1 MPDPYH
7 LTDVPDPR
15 VPAPVRPTAPDPA
28 ASVAA
33 DPAAVERAWLRPVLW
48 TVLVVCAA
56 ANAVFSGTGASVAA
70 GIGFGLLTLACATA
84 LVVHHYRGRRR

>member
-1 MPDPYH
+1 MPDPYR

-15 VPAPVRPTAPDPA
+15 VPAPVRPAAPDPA
-28 ASVAA
+28 PVPS
-33 DPAAVERAWLRPVLW
+33 ERAWLRPVLW

>member
-1 MPDPYH
+1 MPDPYR

-15 VPAPVRPTAPDPA
+15 VPAPVHAAPGPDPA
-28 ASVAA
+28 PVPS
-33 DPAAVERAWLRPVLW
+33 ERAWLRPVLW